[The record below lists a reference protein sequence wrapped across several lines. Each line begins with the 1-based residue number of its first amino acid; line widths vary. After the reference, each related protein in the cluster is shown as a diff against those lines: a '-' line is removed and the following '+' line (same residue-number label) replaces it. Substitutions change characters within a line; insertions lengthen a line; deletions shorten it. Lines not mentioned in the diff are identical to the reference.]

1 MGFSKRSTPVG
12 SIDQTSALSSIVNN
26 YELAEGELV
35 SQKEA
40 LQSAADEA
48 RKAARAAR
56 EFAGILDEYA
66 KLITQPNVRQRADDI
81 HLSAMN
87 KLRVVNDGLA
97 ACEKWGTEARTS
109 SVDVGTPPESPSAAA
124 LNREARGNREPVTKF
139 QPRSVRVSKRNN
151 NR

>member
-1 MGFSKRSTPVG
+1 M
-12 SIDQTSALSSIVNN
+12 
-26 YELAEGELV
+26 

-40 LQSAADEA
+40 LQGAADEA

-87 KLRVVNDGLA
+87 KLRVINDGLA
-97 ACEKWGTEARTS
+97 VCQKWGDEARTAP
-109 SVDVGTPPESPSAAA
+109 VALVAEPPKLATNHET
-124 LNREARGNREPVTKF
+124 RGNREPAAPIARA
-139 QPRSVRVSKRNN
+139 QPRSVRVHKRNN

>member
-1 MGFSKRSTPVG
+1 M
-12 SIDQTSALSSIVNN
+12 
-26 YELAEGELV
+26 

-66 KLITQPNVRQRADDI
+66 KFIVQTNARQRADDV

-87 KLRVVNDGLA
+87 KLRVINEGLA
-97 ACEKWGTEARTS
+97 VCQKWGEESRTAPVAPVAQPVEPPSKPISNSEAQ
-109 SVDVGTPPESPSAAA
+109 
-124 LNREARGNREPVTKF
+124 GNREPTAPTVKA
-139 QPRSVRVSKRNN
+139 QPRSFRVHKRNN

>member
-1 MGFSKRSTPVG
+1 M
-12 SIDQTSALSSIVNN
+12 
-26 YELAEGELV
+26 

-66 KLITQPNVRQRADDI
+66 KFITQPHSRQRADDV
-81 HLSAMN
+81 HQSAMN
-87 KLRVVNDGLA
+87 KLRVITEGLA
-97 ACEKWGTEARTS
+97 VCQKWGEESRTAPVATVAQPLKPISNSEAQ
-109 SVDVGTPPESPSAAA
+109 
-124 LNREARGNREPVTKF
+124 GNREPTAPTVKA
-139 QPRSVRVSKRNN
+139 QPRSFRVHKRNN

>member
-1 MGFSKRSTPVG
+1 M
-12 SIDQTSALSSIVNN
+12 
-26 YELAEGELV
+26 

-66 KLITQPNVRQRADDI
+66 KIITQPNVRQRADDI

-87 KLRVVNDGLA
+87 KLKVINDGLA
-97 ACEKWGTEARTS
+97 VCQKWGDESRKAVVAPIAEPAKA
-109 SVDVGTPPESPSAAA
+109 SV
-124 LNREARGNREPVTKF
+124 NHEARGNREQAARA
-139 QPRSVRVSKRNN
+139 QPRSVRVHKRNN

>member
-1 MGFSKRSTPVG
+1 M
-12 SIDQTSALSSIVNN
+12 
-26 YELAEGELV
+26 

-66 KLITQPNVRQRADDI
+66 KFITQPNSRQRADDV

-87 KLRVVNDGLA
+87 KLRVVTEGLA
-97 ACEKWGTEARTS
+97 VCQKWGETARTATA
-109 SVDVGTPPESPSAAA
+109 TPAARPSEPQV
-124 LNREARGNREPVTKF
+124 NHEARGNREPAPKF
-139 QPRSVRVSKRNN
+139 QPRSVRVHKRNN

>member
-1 MGFSKRSTPVG
+1 MRQHKL
-12 SIDQTSALSSIVNN
+12 I
-26 YELAEGELV
+26 EGELV

-66 KLITQPNVRQRADDI
+66 KFITQPHSRQRADDV

-87 KLRVVNDGLA
+87 KLRVVNEGLA
-97 ACEKWGTEARTS
+97 VCQKWGEEARKAPATHTTQPLKL
-109 SVDVGTPPESPSAAA
+109 SVNS
-124 LNREARGNREPVTKF
+124 EARGNREPAPKF
-139 QPRSVRVSKRNN
+139 QPRSVRVHKRNN

>member
-1 MGFSKRSTPVG
+1 
-12 SIDQTSALSSIVNN
+12 
-26 YELAEGELV
+26 V

-48 RKAARAAR
+48 RKAARSAR

-66 KLITQPNVRQRADDI
+66 KLITQPNSRQRADDT

-87 KLRVVNDGLA
+87 KLRVINEGLA
-97 ACEKWGTEARTS
+97 VCEKWGETART
-109 SVDVGTPPESPSAAA
+109 TTAAPAPPSEPLPNS
-124 LNREARGNREPVTKF
+124 ETRGNREPAPKF
-139 QPRSVRVSKRNN
+139 QPRSVRVHKRNN

>member
-1 MGFSKRSTPVG
+1 
-12 SIDQTSALSSIVNN
+12 
-26 YELAEGELV
+26 V

-66 KLITQPNVRQRADDI
+66 KFITQPNSRQRADDV

-87 KLRVVNDGLA
+87 KLRVINEGLA
-97 ACEKWGTEARTS
+97 VCEKWGDEARAA
-109 SVDVGTPPESPSAAA
+109 VPEAAA
-124 LNREARGNREPVTKF
+124 PFSQPSTPQINKEERGNREPPAKF
-139 QPRSVRVSKRNN
+139 QPRTVRVQRRNN

>member
-1 MGFSKRSTPVG
+1 M
-12 SIDQTSALSSIVNN
+12 
-26 YELAEGELV
+26 

-66 KLITQPNVRQRADDI
+66 KFIVQPNSRQRADDV

-87 KLRVVNDGLA
+87 KLRVINEGLVV
-97 ACEKWGTEARTS
+97 CEKWGEEARKAPAAPVAPPPSNPVAS
-109 SVDVGTPPESPSAAA
+109 SE
-124 LNREARGNREPVTKF
+124 NHGNREPAPKF
-139 QPRSVRVSKRNN
+139 QPRSIRVHKRNS

>member
-1 MGFSKRSTPVG
+1 
-12 SIDQTSALSSIVNN
+12 
-26 YELAEGELV
+26 V

-48 RKAARAAR
+48 RKAARASR

-66 KLITQPNVRQRADDI
+66 KLITQPNSRQRADDV

-87 KLRVVNDGLA
+87 KLRVINEGLA
-97 ACEKWGTEARTS
+97 VCQKWGETARTATA
-109 SVDVGTPPESPSAAA
+109 TPVAPSAEPSV
-124 LNREARGNREPVTKF
+124 NSEARGNREPAPRF
-139 QPRSVRVSKRNN
+139 QPRAARVHKRNN

>member
-1 MGFSKRSTPVG
+1 MGLRPSG
-12 SIDQTSALSSIVNN
+12 ANN
-26 YELAEGELV
+26 YQLTEGELV

-87 KLRVVNDGLA
+87 KLKVINDGLA
-97 ACEKWGTEARTS
+97 VCRKWGDEGR
-109 SVDVGTPPESPSAAA
+109 GAAVVPIA
-124 LNREARGNREPVTKF
+124 EIPKPNANHEARGNREPAAKAP
-139 QPRSVRVSKRNN
+139 PRSVRVHKRNN

>member
-1 MGFSKRSTPVG
+1 M
-12 SIDQTSALSSIVNN
+12 
-26 YELAEGELV
+26 

-66 KLITQPNVRQRADDI
+66 KLITQPNARQRADDT

-87 KLRVVNDGLA
+87 KLKVINDGLA
-97 ACEKWGTEARTS
+97 VCQKWGDEARKAAVAPTAPVAEAS
-109 SVDVGTPPESPSAAA
+109 KPTP
-124 LNREARGNREPVTKF
+124 NHEARGNREQVARPH
-139 QPRSVRVSKRNN
+139 PRTVRVHKRNN

>member
-1 MGFSKRSTPVG
+1 M
-12 SIDQTSALSSIVNN
+12 
-26 YELAEGELV
+26 
-35 SQKEA
+35 SQKES

-66 KLITQPNVRQRADDI
+66 KFITQPGARQRADDT

-87 KLRVVNDGLA
+87 KLKVINDGLA
-97 ACEKWGTEARTS
+97 VCQKWADEARKAAVVPIAPIAEPS
-109 SVDVGTPPESPSAAA
+109 KPTP
-124 LNREARGNREPVTKF
+124 NHEARGNREQVTRP
-139 QPRSVRVSKRNN
+139 QRRTVRVHKRNN

>member
-1 MGFSKRSTPVG
+1 M
-12 SIDQTSALSSIVNN
+12 
-26 YELAEGELV
+26 

-66 KLITQPNVRQRADDI
+66 KFIVQPNSRQRADDV

-87 KLRVVNDGLA
+87 KLRIINEGLA
-97 ACEKWGTEARTS
+97 VCQKWGEEARQAPAAPAVRPPSNPVATS
-109 SVDVGTPPESPSAAA
+109 E
-124 LNREARGNREPVTKF
+124 NHGNREPVAKF
-139 QPRSVRVSKRNN
+139 QPRSVRVHKRNS

>member
-1 MGFSKRSTPVG
+1 
-12 SIDQTSALSSIVNN
+12 
-26 YELAEGELV
+26 V

-66 KLITQPNVRQRADDI
+66 KLITQPNARQRADDTHI
-81 HLSAMN
+81 SAMN
-87 KLRVVNDGLA
+87 KLKVINDGLA
-97 ACEKWGTEARTS
+97 VCQKWGDESRKAA
-109 SVDVGTPPESPSAAA
+109 VAPIPEPSKPAA
-124 LNREARGNREPVTKF
+124 NHETRGNREQVARP
-139 QPRSVRVSKRNN
+139 QPRSVRVHKRNN

>member
-1 MGFSKRSTPVG
+1 
-12 SIDQTSALSSIVNN
+12 
-26 YELAEGELV
+26 V

-66 KLITQPNVRQRADDI
+66 KLITQPNARQRADDT

-87 KLRVVNDGLA
+87 KLRVI
-97 ACEKWGTEARTS
+97 
-109 SVDVGTPPESPSAAA
+109 
-124 LNREARGNREPVTKF
+124 
-139 QPRSVRVSKRNN
+139 
-151 NR
+151 

>member
-1 MGFSKRSTPVG
+1 M
-12 SIDQTSALSSIVNN
+12 
-26 YELAEGELV
+26 

-87 KLRVVNDGLA
+87 KLRVINDGLA
-97 ACEKWGTEARTS
+97 VCQKWGEEARTAQ
-109 SVDVGTPPESPSAAA
+109 VMQVAEPVKPATNHET
-124 LNREARGNREPVTKF
+124 RGNREPPAPPTRVH
-139 QPRSVRVSKRNN
+139 QRSVRVHKRNN

>member
-1 MGFSKRSTPVG
+1 M
-12 SIDQTSALSSIVNN
+12 
-26 YELAEGELV
+26 

-40 LQSAADEA
+40 LQGAADEA

-66 KLITQPNVRQRADDI
+66 KLITQPNSRQKADDI

-97 ACEKWGTEARTS
+97 VCAKWGAEARNAPA
-109 SVDVGTPPESPSAAA
+109 DSAVPAA
-124 LNREARGNREPVTKF
+124 ELSAPMINREARGNREPITKF
-139 QPRSVRVSKRNN
+139 QPRSVRVHKRNS

>member
-1 MGFSKRSTPVG
+1 M
-12 SIDQTSALSSIVNN
+12 
-26 YELAEGELV
+26 

-87 KLRVVNDGLA
+87 KLRVINDGLA
-97 ACEKWGTEARTS
+97 VCQKWGDEARTAQ
-109 SVDVGTPPESPSAAA
+109 VTHVAEPVKPAT
-124 LNREARGNREPVTKF
+124 NHEARGNREPPAPAARVH
-139 QPRSVRVSKRNN
+139 QRSVRVHKRNN

>member
-1 MGFSKRSTPVG
+1 
-12 SIDQTSALSSIVNN
+12 
-26 YELAEGELV
+26 V

-40 LQSAADEA
+40 LQRAADEA

-66 KLITQPNVRQRADDI
+66 KLITQPNARQRADDT

-87 KLRVVNDGLA
+87 KLRVINDGLA
-97 ACEKWGTEARTS
+97 ACEKWGDEGRK
-109 SVDVGTPPESPSAAA
+109 AAVA
-124 LNREARGNREPVTKF
+124 PIAEIPKPNANHEARGNREPAAKAP
-139 QPRSVRVSKRNN
+139 PRSVRVHKRNN